1 MYNWFLNDSNFT
13 WSDRLKI
20 CKFFLDPKNRWTQD
34 KYVLEYE
41 DKWKEYTGAKYTL
54 MVSSGSTAN
63 TLIAQYAHEKGVIYS
78 SNKKYKCK
86 LVPFK
91 NEVIFPSITWQTSVS
106 PWINAGFDPKFI
118 DVNLKDFSIDINKLS
133 DYLKNNHKKV
143 NTVFVTSL
151 IGITPDIPRLK
162 KVCSNYNVDL
172 KLDNCENSFGA
183 YIDED
188 TKDLKHICSELTSS
202 TSTYFGHQTTTGSE
216 GGMVFTNN
224 EEEFVYYI
232 LARSHGLTRELK
244 KYNLSKDY
252 QKTLSNRLVD
262 PLFDF
267 NVLGNNYRST
277 NIAAFMGLLDFD
289 RVYDYIIDR
298 CELYSVFEKNLDKD
312 KYLIPKGNHYDV
324 QFCLPII
331 SKKRKLKLIKNY
343 LQKEKIEYRPIISG
357 NLLRHTCYKKY
368 DNYKNFKNA
377 EYIHK
382 NGLYVGLHSGVKGEQ
397 ILKLVDFL
405 NKI

>member
-13 WSDRLKI
+13 WSDRFKI

-41 DKWKEYTGAKYTL
+41 EKWKKLTSAKYAL

-63 TLIAQYAHEKGVIYS
+63 TLIAKYAKHSKPDRNIV
-78 SNKKYKCK
+78 
-86 LVPFK
+86 V
-91 NEVIFPSITWQTSVS
+91 FPSVTWQTSVS
-106 PWINAGFDPKFI
+106 PWISAGFEPHFI
-118 DVNLKDFSIDINKLS
+118 DINLEDFSIDINKLTN
-133 DYLKNNHKKV
+133 YLKKNNKKV

-151 IGITPDIPRLK
+151 IGITPDIPKLK
-162 KVCSNYNVDL
+162 SICKTYGVEL

-183 YIDED
+183 YFNKDEND
-188 TKDLKHICSELTSS
+188 WNHICSELTSS

-252 QKTLSNRLVD
+252 QKSLSNKLVD

-267 NVLGNNYRST
+267 NILANNYRST
-277 NIAAFMGLLDFD
+277 NIAAFIGLLDFD
-289 RVYDYIIDR
+289 RVYGYIFDR
-298 CELYSVFEKNLDKD
+298 TKLYDNYKEKLDTS
-312 KYLIPKGNHYDV
+312 KYLLPEGKHNDV
-324 QFCLPII
+324 AFCLPII
-331 SKKRKLKLIKNY
+331 SKKKKIKSIKKY
-343 LQKEKIEYRPIISG
+343 LQEEKIEYRPIISG

-368 DNYKNFKNA
+368 ADYKEFKNA

-382 NGLYVGLHSGVKGEQ
+382 NGVYVGLHSKVEKTQ
-397 ILKLVDFL
+397 IDKLVDFL
-405 NKI
+405 NSI

>member
-13 WSDRLKI
+13 WNDRLKI
-20 CKFFLDPKNRWTQD
+20 CKFFLDPSQRWTQD

-41 DKWKEYTGAKYTL
+41 EKWKEYTGAKHAL

-63 TLIAQYAHEKGVIYS
+63 TLIAQYAEHSKPDRDV
-78 SNKKYKCK
+78 
-86 LVPFK
+86 V
-91 NEVIFPSITWQTSVS
+91 VFPSVTWQTSVS
-106 PWINAGFDPKFI
+106 PWLNAGFEPKFI
-118 DVNLKDFSIDINKLS
+118 DINLEDFSIDINKLAA
-133 DYLKNNHKKV
+133 YLKTNSEKV

-151 IGITPDIPRLK
+151 IGMTPDVPALK
-162 KVCSNYNVDL
+162 KLCESYGVDL

-183 YIDED
+183 YFDED
-188 TKDLKHICSELTSS
+188 AKDWNHICSELTSS

-224 EEEFVYYI
+224 EEEFVYYV

-252 QKTLSNRLVD
+252 QKSLSNRLVD

-298 CELYSVFEKNLDKD
+298 YELYSVYQDGLDHS
-312 KYLIPKGNHYDV
+312 KYLLPKTKNNNV
-324 QFCLPII
+324 AFCLPII
-331 SKKRKLKLIKNY
+331 SKKRKIKLIKKY
-343 LQKEKIEYRPIISG
+343 LQEEKIEYRPIISG

-368 DNYKNFKNA
+368 DNYKKFKNA
-377 EYIHK
+377 EYLHK
-382 NGLYVGLHSGVKGEQ
+382 NGLYVGLHAGVKEDE

-405 NKI
+405 NNI